1 MKTMLTLAPTATL
14 HLHLVP
20 AGRRLD
26 FPTPAGQ
33 FAYVYRR
40 GRNQSWQ
47 CVARNACSPYL
58 DRTSNLSATTHEYM
72 VQYLDTNGEVIQKTS
87 IVRAAP
93 AGLPVSPSWI
103 SLR

>member
-1 MKTMLTLAPTATL
+1 MLTLAPSATL

-26 FPTPAGQ
+26 FPTPEGQ

-58 DRTSNLSATTHEYM
+58 DRSSNQSGTTYEYM
-72 VQYLDTNGEVIQKTS
+72 VQYLDTAGDVIHKTP

-93 AGLPVSPSWI
+93 SGLPASPSWI

>member
-1 MKTMLTLAPTATL
+1 MLTLNSSAIL
-14 HLHLVP
+14 ELHLVP

-26 FPTPAGQ
+26 FPTPLGQ

-40 GRNQSWQ
+40 GRNQAWE

-58 DRTSNLSATTHEYM
+58 DRTVFSSDVTHEYR
-72 VQYLDTNGEVIQKTS
+72 VQYRNTLGRVVSTTPV
-87 IVRAAP
+87 VRAAP
-93 AGLPVSPSWI
+93 AMLPASPSWI

>member
-1 MKTMLTLAPTATL
+1 MLTLTPPATL
-14 HLHLVP
+14 ELPLVP

-26 FPTPAGQ
+26 FPTSPGQ

-47 CVARNACSPYL
+47 CVARNACSAYL
-58 DRTSNLSATTHEYM
+58 DRTPNQAGTTHEYM
-72 VQYLDTNGEVIQKTS
+72 VRYVDTTGHVIHTTP

-93 AGLPVSPSWI
+93 AGLPASPSWI